1 MGWNHQLEMF
11 IFCLTKNPWRMSMTE
26 LGFLVQRW
34 GLQAKRFWGFSK
46 NFPSGLEIHKRLP
59 LGGTEVDKTRE
70 KKYLSNIGDAWISFK
85 CVE

>member
-1 MGWNHQLEMF
+1 
-11 IFCLTKNPWRMSMTE
+11 MTE

-59 LGGTEVDKTRE
+59 LGGTEVDKSLE
-70 KKYLSNIGDAWISFK
+70 KKYLSNIGDA
-85 CVE
+85 